1 MSNFD
6 TTNKSAFSVSFHNW
20 NNLAQNVIP
29 NQNCTKIT
37 YLLRPSL
44 QLNFAVTQKYI
55 QMIYLFL
62 YCRAL
67 ISTLLLRTS
76 VHLSENNISYGSY
89 THNTQPSKFK
99 QPPSPLLGP
108 GFLTVS
114 QSFLDQFSKSLS
126 KTPFFSMVGCT
137 TKPVSNQWRYRFPS
151 EKKALGVLG
160 RLTSSLVLVVLW
172 RFSAGGRVL
181 DALDVLDKIR
191 EQFEAKSSYS
201 FSKIAGKSLLSIS

>member
-1 MSNFD
+1 MCLILTPQIRLPLGLLFIIEIIQLK
-6 TTNKSAFSVSFHNW
+6 T
-20 NNLAQNVIP
+20 LYPI
-29 NQNCTKIT
+29 NCTKIT

-44 QLNFAVTQKYI
+44 QLHFVVTQKYI

-99 QPPSPLLGP
+99 QPPSPLLGL

-126 KTPFFSMVGCT
+126 KTPFFQMVGCT
-137 TKPVSNQWRYRFPS
+137 TKPVSNQ
-151 EKKALGVLG
+151 
-160 RLTSSLVLVVLW
+160 
-172 RFSAGGRVL
+172 
-181 DALDVLDKIR
+181 
-191 EQFEAKSSYS
+191 
-201 FSKIAGKSLLSIS
+201 